1 MAELVAKRYGQA
13 LFELAIESDRAEEI
27 EKEIRFALNSL
38 KDEKEFFEV
47 LNHPKLSEADK
58 IALVEKIFS
67 EHVGPEVMGFMVLA
81 IKKGRQ
87 EHIVD
92 MLDYT
97 LAPFDERSGY
107 IKAIVTSAVAL
118 DEATKGDII
127 KRLEKQTG
135 KKITLISKVDKSVL
149 GGLHIRIKDRIVDN
163 TIKESLHRMSRDIY
177 EAKV

>member
-1 MAELVAKRYGQA
+1 MAELVARRYGQA
-13 LFELAIESDRAEEI
+13 LFELAIESERAEEI
-27 EKEIRFALNSL
+27 EKEIRYVLDSL
-38 KDEKEFFEV
+38 KHEKEFFEV
-47 LNHPKLSEADK
+47 LNHPKLSEDDK
-58 IALVEKIFS
+58 VALIENIFS
-67 EHVGPEVMGFMVLA
+67 SHVGREVMGFLVLT
-81 IKKGRQ
+81 IRKGRH
-87 EHIVD
+87 EHILD
-92 MLDYT
+92 MLEYT

-107 IKAIVTSAVAL
+107 IKAVVTSAVAL
-118 DEATKGDII
+118 DQVTKDSIM